1 MNLVWAKHCFLRGLS
16 LPWGPARLSEPR
28 QDDHCLGWDGAGSP
42 ISAVCSL
49 YSLDVH
55 AHHHAQ
61 GGVPCHGK
69 VVPVVPQPDG
79 LQPVLH
85 CQTAGQVKETPVEA
99 RLGEPGIRT
108 EGVNSGGAGPRWP
121 GCEVHLKEPVTLQV
135 RPGQKDT
142 SQAGES
148 RHAALWALLHVFEQ
162 TLVYGY
168 HSGSKAVK
176 CRMVPS
182 PCPPQRVP
190 MGTCMSMAA
199 GKPLLLELDRNI
211 PYSLQPTCSAQHH
224 LTTRAHC
231 SSLGSSYR
239 FTVAVHFRLSGL
251 RMSLSRMP
259 TIWEKRGLSLRSFC
273 QQSSMSWCRAVGQ
286 PMGAG
291 SR

>member
-1 MNLVWAKHCFLRGLS
+1 MTTAWGL
-16 LPWGPARLSEPR
+16 WN
-28 QDDHCLGWDGAGSP
+28 GAGNP
-42 ISAVCSL
+42 ISAVCFL

-69 VVPVVPQPDG
+69 VVPVVPQSDG

-85 CQTAGQVKETPVEA
+85 CQTAGQVKETPVKA
-99 RLGEPGIRT
+99 RLGEPGSRT
-108 EGVNSGGAGPRWP
+108 ERVTPGGAGPRWP
-121 GCEVHLKEPVTLQV
+121 GCEVHLKEPVTPQV
-135 RPGQKDT
+135 RPRQKDT
-142 SQAGES
+142 SQAGEG
-148 RHAALWALLHVFEQ
+148 RRVAAWALLHVFHQ
-162 TLVYGY
+162 TLACGY
-168 HSGSKAVK
+168 CSGSKAVK
-176 CRMVPS
+176 CRMVPTAHHNV
-182 PCPPQRVP
+182 CPWAL
-190 MGTCMSMAA
+190 CMSMVA

-211 PYSLQPTCSAQHH
+211 PHSLQTTCSAQHH
-224 LTTRAHC
+224 LSTPAHC
-231 SSLGSSYR
+231 SSFGSSYR